1 VESGVNQSN
10 DEVLRSRVGGNV
22 EKPTQELVE
31 PVAPLYIIWY
41 LGGPTEGVCNTIWVS
56 GRGLAFGSARNV
68 PACMDDT
75 RPWVGAVV
83 FVGNPIL
90 VSVCRHWNGIPWCCL
105 VCLGE

>member
-41 LGGPTEGVCNTIWVS
+41 LGGPTEGVYSVWVACRAMPRSLEAQSVRS
-56 GRGLAFGSARNV
+56 GERGCVR
-68 PACMDDT
+68 
-75 RPWVGAVV
+75 
-83 FVGNPIL
+83 
-90 VSVCRHWNGIPWCCL
+90 RHGLIMR
-105 VCLGE
+105 